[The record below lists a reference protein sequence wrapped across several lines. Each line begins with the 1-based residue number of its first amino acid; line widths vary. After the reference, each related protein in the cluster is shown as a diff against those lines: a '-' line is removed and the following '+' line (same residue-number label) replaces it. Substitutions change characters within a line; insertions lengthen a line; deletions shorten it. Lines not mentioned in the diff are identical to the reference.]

1 MPDTLY
7 LSHPD
12 CLRHRMDA
20 DHPECPER
28 VTAIEDRLRAAGL
41 FDFLQREEAPRAS
54 RDQLERVHDARYVR
68 HILES
73 RLEPGEQRHLDPDT
87 YMNAHTADAA
97 LRAAGAVV
105 WAVDRILQGE
115 ARAAFCNV
123 RPPGHHAVRGEAMGF
138 CFFNNVAVGA
148 RHAIAAHGLE
158 RVAII
163 DFDVHFGNGTAD
175 IFEHDASVMLCSS
188 YQYPLY
194 PLAGPAPGNE
204 RLINVPLAPGSGGA
218 EFRAAVAAAW
228 FGPLAAFRPELVFF
242 SAGFDAHAADPL
254 ASLRLREDDFAWVTR
269 EVLRITQ
276 ASAANRAVSTLEGG
290 YDLNA
295 LGRSAAAHVAVLM
308 DPARAG

>member
-1 MPDTLY
+1 MSDTLY

-20 DHPECPER
+20 EHPECPER
-28 VTAIEDRLRAAGL
+28 ITAIEDRLRAAGL
-41 FDFLQREEAPRAS
+41 FDFLQREVAPRAS
-54 RDQLERVHDARYVR
+54 IEQLTRVHDPRYVA

-73 RLEPGEQRHLDPDT
+73 RLSPGEQRHLDPDT

-105 WAVDRILQGE
+105 RAVDQVLAGE
-115 ARAAFCNV
+115 VRAAFCNV

-138 CFFNNVAVGA
+138 CFFNNAAVGA

-175 IFEHDASVMLCSS
+175 IFGQDEGVMLCSS

-194 PLAGPAPGNE
+194 PLAGPAPGNA
-204 RLINVPLAPGSGGA
+204 RLINVPLAPGSGGT

-228 FGPLAAFRPELVFF
+228 FGPVAAFRPQLVVF

-254 ASLRLREDDFAWVTR
+254 ASLRLHEDDFAWVTR
-269 EVLRITQ
+269 EVLRVTKP
-276 ASAANRAVSTLEGG
+276 SAACRAVSTLEGG
-290 YDLNA
+290 YDLSA
-295 LGRSAAAHVAVLM
+295 LGRSAAAHIAVLM
-308 DPARAG
+308 DPE